1 MLYGIKNGSVKL
13 YPKNYMKQL
22 LIKLIECQKL
32 TFEESRSLMHG
43 IARNEV
49 NEAQIASILTAF
61 IIRSISIEE
70 LRGFRQALIDLAVKV
85 NLNNGYGIDLCGTG
99 GDGKNTFNIST
110 ASSFVVAAAG
120 YPVIKHGNY
129 GATSVSGSSNIME
142 FLGYKFSNEQGKL
155 QDELD
160 NTGICFLHAPL
171 FHPALKAVGPVR
183 KQLGIKTFFNML
195 GPLVNPANPDY
206 QLSGVYSS
214 EAGRVY
220 SYFLQAE
227 NKKYTVLHSLDGYDE
242 VSLTSAVKIF
252 SNKGETLIDFQE
264 KGLKRVLPNDIVGG
278 RTIEDSAKIFISVL
292 ENRATTEQHSVV
304 LANSALAINCIDESE
319 SIEDALKIAHE
330 AIVSGK
336 TSGLLKRLISMQ

>member
-1 MLYGIKNGSVKL
+1 
-13 YPKNYMKQL
+13 MKQL

-43 IARNEV
+43 IAGNKL
-49 NEAQIASILTAF
+49 NEAQIASVLTAF
-61 IIRSISIEE
+61 IIRTVSIEE
-70 LRGFRQALIDLAVKV
+70 LRGFRQALIDLAVRV

-129 GATSVSGSSNIME
+129 GATAVSGSSNIME
-142 FLGYKFSNEQGKL
+142 YFGYRFSNEERKL
-155 QDELD
+155 QNELD
-160 NTGICFLHAPL
+160 RTGLCFLHAPL
-171 FHPALKAVGPVR
+171 FHPALKVVGPVR

-206 QLSGVYSS
+206 RISGVYSS

-227 NKKYTVLHSLDGYDE
+227 NKKYIVLHSLDGYDE
-242 VSLTSAVKIF
+242 VSLTSPVKLF
-252 SNKGETLIDFQE
+252 SNKGETLINFCDL
-264 KGLKRVLPNDIVGG
+264 GLKQVLPGDITGG
-278 RTIEDSAKIFISVL
+278 NTIEESAGIFISAL
-292 ENRATTEQHSVV
+292 ENRGTPAQHSVI
-304 LANSALAINCIDESE
+304 LANSALAINCIDESKTMNE
-319 SIEDALKIAHE
+319 CLGLADE
-330 AIVSGK
+330 AIISGK
-336 TSGLLKRLISMQ
+336 AAGLFKRLINMQN

>member
-1 MLYGIKNGSVKL
+1 
-13 YPKNYMKQL
+13 MKQL

-32 TFEESRSLMHG
+32 TFEESRALMHG
-43 IARNEV
+43 IAHNEV
-49 NEAQIASILTAF
+49 NEAQIASVLTAF
-61 IIRSISIEE
+61 FIRSISIEE
-70 LRGFRQALIDLAVKV
+70 LRGFRQALLDLAVRV
-85 NLNNGYGIDLCGTG
+85 NLNDRYGIDLCGTG

-129 GATSVSGSSNIME
+129 GATSVSGSSNMME
-142 FLGYKFSNEQGKL
+142 HLGYRFSKEEGKL

-160 NTGICFLHAPL
+160 RTGICFLHAPL
-171 FHPALKAVGPVR
+171 FHPALKVVGPVR

-206 QLSGVYSS
+206 QISGVYSS

-227 NKKYTVLHSLDGYDE
+227 KKKYTVLHSLDGYDE
-242 VSLTSAVKIF
+242 VSLTSPVKLF
-252 SNKGETLIDFQE
+252 SHKGETLIDFLDY
-264 KGLKRVLPNDIVGG
+264 GLKKVTPRDIAGG
-278 RTIEDSAKIFISVL
+278 SSIEESAGIFISVL
-292 ENRATTEQHSVV
+292 ENRATPEQHSVI
-304 LANSALAINCIDESE
+304 LANSALAINCIDESKTLDE
-319 SIEDALKIAHE
+319 SISMAHE

-336 TSGLLKRLISMQ
+336 ASGLLRKLISMQS

>member
-1 MLYGIKNGSVKL
+1 
-13 YPKNYMKQL
+13 MKQL
-22 LIKLIECQKL
+22 LIKLIECQRL

-43 IARNEV
+43 IAHNEL

-61 IIRSISIEE
+61 IIRTISIEE
-70 LRGFRQALIDLAVKV
+70 LRGFRQALIDLAIRVK
-85 NLNNGYGIDLCGTG
+85 LNDGYGIDLCGTG

-110 ASSFVVAAAG
+110 VSSFAVAAAG

-129 GATSVSGSSNIME
+129 GATSVSGSSNIVE
-142 FLGYKFSNEQGKL
+142 HLGYRFSKEESKL
-155 QDELD
+155 QNELD
-160 NTGICFLHAPL
+160 QTGICFLHAPL

-206 QLSGVYSS
+206 QVSGVYSS

-227 NKKYTVLHSLDGYDE
+227 KKKYTVLHSLDGYDE
-242 VSLTSAVKIF
+242 VSLTSPVKLF
-252 SNKGETLIDFQE
+252 SDKGETLINFWE
-264 KGLKRVLPNDIVGG
+264 KGLKRVAPGDITGG
-278 RTIEDSAKIFISVL
+278 NTIEEAARIFISVL
-292 ENRATTEQHSVV
+292 ENRASPEQHSVI
-304 LANSALAINCIDESE
+304 LANSALAISCIDESKTLE
-319 SIEDALKIAHE
+319 EAIDMAHE

-336 TSGLLKRLISMQ
+336 TARLLKRLMNMQ